1 MYTLITE
8 VLFLFV
14 TNLIPYFILIKRHL
28 VPSRSVK
35 CFFMTAKSSIN
46 SLQILL
52 QSAYYAPMFFY
63 LSVINTKFPA
73 NIFKCHAVLTFII
86 NG

>member
-35 CFFMTAKSSIN
+35 CFFYDCKKFYQFLTNIATVC
-46 SLQILL
+46 LL
-52 QSAYYAPMFFY
+52 CTHVFY